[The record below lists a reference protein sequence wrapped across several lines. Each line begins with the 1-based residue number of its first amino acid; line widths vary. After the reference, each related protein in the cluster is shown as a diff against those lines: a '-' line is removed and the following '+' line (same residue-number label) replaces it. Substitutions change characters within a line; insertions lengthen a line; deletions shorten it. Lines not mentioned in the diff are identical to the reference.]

1 MRVFLIVLDSVGIGE
16 LPDANA
22 FGDKGSNTLKS
33 CYESQKLNMPV
44 MKKLGFFNIDGLD
57 YCESQKNPKG
67 AFARLYEKSSG
78 KDTTVGHWEIAGL
91 ISNKPFPTY
100 PNGFPQMIID
110 EFEEKTGRKILC
122 NKPYSGTDVIKDYGE
137 RHLETGE
144 LIVYTS
150 ADSVFQIAAHEDK
163 VKIEELYRYCEIA
176 RGILVG
182 EHAVGRVIARPFVGE
197 NKHNFTRTSNRRDF
211 SVTPPCD
218 TMLDIIKN
226 SGRQVIGI
234 GKIGD
239 IFGGKGLTE
248 KIKTKSDN
256 DGMDK
261 LIGVMDREFDGLCFV
276 NLVDFDAVY
285 GHRNNVL
292 GYTENL
298 NLFDKRLGDVL
309 EKMADEDILMI
320 TADHGCDPKTP
331 STDHSREATPL
342 VVYGKNVKVGVNLG
356 TRDSFSDI
364 AKTICDLF
372 KLDNNLSGK
381 SFKNEI
387 I

>member
-16 LPDANA
+16 LPDAIR
-22 FGDKGSNTLKS
+22 FGDQGSNTLKS
-33 CYESQKLNMPV
+33 CFESQKLYMPV

-57 YCESQKNPKG
+57 YCESEKNPKG
-67 AFARLYEKSSG
+67 AFARLYEKSCG
-78 KDTTVGHWEIAGL
+78 KDTTVGHWEIAGI
-91 ISNKPFPTY
+91 ISNESFPTY
-100 PNGFPQMIID
+100 PNGFPQNIIE
-110 EFEEKTGRKILC
+110 EFERKTRRKILC
-122 NKPYSGTDVIKDYGE
+122 NKPYSGTDVIRDYGE
-137 RHLETGE
+137 RHLQTGE

-150 ADSVFQIAAHEDK
+150 ADSVFQIAAHESK
-163 VKIEELYRYCEIA
+163 VKIEELYNYCEIA

-182 EHAVGRVIARPFVGE
+182 EHAVGRVIARPFIGE
-197 NKHNFTRTSNRRDF
+197 NKHNFTRTSNRRDL

-226 SGRQVIGI
+226 SGKEVIGI

-239 IFGGKGLTE
+239 IFGGKGLSE

-261 LIGVMDREFDGLCFV
+261 LVGVMDRDFEGLCFV

-298 NLFDKRLGDVL
+298 NLFDKRLGEVL
-309 EKMADEDILMI
+309 EKMTDEDILMI

-342 VVYGKNVKVGVNLG
+342 VIYGKNVKSGVNLG
-356 TRDSFSDI
+356 TRESFADI
-364 AKTICDLF
+364 AKTVCDLL
-372 KLDNNLSGK
+372 KLENNLSGK